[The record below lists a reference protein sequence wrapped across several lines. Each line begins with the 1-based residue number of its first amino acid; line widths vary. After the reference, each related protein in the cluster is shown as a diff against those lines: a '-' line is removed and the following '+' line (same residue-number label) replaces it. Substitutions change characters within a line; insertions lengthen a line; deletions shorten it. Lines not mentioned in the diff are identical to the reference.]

1 MPATY
6 ASQYE
11 PRLLST
17 PQSGKFIW
25 ISGGTGS
32 GKTTIS
38 ELLRDTGDY
47 VYYEGDC
54 FMFHLNPYTDTVPN
68 GAGGGT
74 PLLPERL
81 KDLPAERNATCKR
94 ALNEG
99 FLKIVHGRDVPFSIW
114 EDFYLELCADVKRER
129 ERLGPGW
136 NFVVAQAV
144 YTRQARDLIRDQLGP
159 DLSLVVLDVDKELQA
174 ERLAGRFDMPASA
187 ASNLMK
193 VCQGFEPAVEDEP
206 RTFDIKVTRDKTV
219 VDVLG
224 EVQACCIDVQAGT
237 SG

>member
-1 MPATY
+1 MASSQSPY
-6 ASQYE
+6 PSQYE
-11 PRLLST
+11 TRPSSS
-17 PQSGKFIW
+17 PQSGKLIW

-32 GKTTIS
+32 GKTTVS
-38 ELLRDTGDY
+38 ELLRDKGDY

-81 KDLPAERNATCKR
+81 EGVPAERIAACKR
-94 ALNEG
+94 ALDNG
-99 FLKIVHGRDVPFSIW
+99 FMKVVHGKQVPFGIW

-159 DLSLVVLDVDKELQA
+159 ALSLVVLDVDKELQA
-174 ERLAGRFDMPASA
+174 ERLAGRFGMPASA
-187 ASNLMK
+187 APNMMK

-206 RTFDIKVTRDKTV
+206 RTFDIKVTRDKSAT
-219 VDVLG
+219 DVLG
-224 EVQACCIDVQAGT
+224 EVLDCCI
-237 SG
+237 